1 MTGACRKPQGLCG
14 FSWKVVRRATFVV
27 DQDLL
32 DFGKHAMVSC
42 GKQGEDKIHN
52 ADVRADTDHKNRL
65 YPVAAGP
72 LHHSI
77 GSVGLKGSDEAVDAV
92 LANQRCLWFILQPL
106 EFRNQFLLAAAAFV
120 GHRIEKHGSNV
131 WLVNTGWNGGSA
143 QSGAKR
149 ISIKDTRAIITAIL
163 NGSIEN
169 SQYQRDV
176 VFGLQIP
183 ETLDGVD
190 SNILKR
196 FSDLITQAKKMQEK
210 MKETQ
215 EALKK
220 IEVEG
225 ISGGNAIR
233 VIMNGDGELKKIS
246 LDENLLK
253 ESKEIVEDL
262 IVAAHNDAKSKL
274 KKKTSEEIS
283 KVTGGVSLPPG
294 FKLPF

>member
-1 MTGACRKPQGLCG
+1 MT
-14 FSWKVVRRATFVV
+14 
-27 DQDLL
+27 
-32 DFGKHAMVSC
+32 DF
-42 GKQGEDKIHN
+42 
-52 ADVRADTDHKNRL
+52 T
-65 YPVAAGP
+65 
-72 LHHSI
+72 
-77 GSVGLKGSDEAVDAV
+77 
-92 LANQRCLWFILQPL
+92 
-106 EFRNQFLLAAAAFV
+106 
-120 GHRIEKHGSNV
+120 
-131 WLVNTGWNGGSA
+131 
-143 QSGAKR
+143 
-149 ISIKDTRAIITAIL
+149 
-163 NGSIEN
+163 
-169 SQYQRDV
+169 
-176 VFGLQIP
+176 
-183 ETLDGVD
+183 
-190 SNILKR
+190 
-196 FSDLITQAKKMQEK
+196 DLITQAKKMQEK

-225 ISGGNAIR
+225 ISGGNSIR